1 VPFWITWQSGADFIL
16 ANREMTK
23 NSYGNTR
30 PDSGKADIRPIL
42 KRYRGRCRRRNE
54 TVSKLDIAVCLKEP
68 ESEFSRIMQRAKST
82 FLLQVRLSR
91 GQPRTATESKWTFGR
106 P

>member
-1 VPFWITWQSGADFIL
+1 MPFWINWQSGGDFIL

-30 PDSGKADIRPIL
+30 PDSGKADIRPVL

-54 TVSKLDIAVCLKEP
+54 PVTKLRCQDCSCGNGGELPCSHPNCIQKTCLLETISP
-68 ESEFSRIMQRAKST
+68 
-82 FLLQVRLSR
+82 
-91 GQPRTATESKWTFGR
+91 
-106 P
+106 